1 MTIITISR
9 GTMSGG
15 EALAASLSE
24 KLGWPAVGREV
35 IKEAANTFGLSENL
49 LAEQLEKVP
58 GFFQKKFTSERRLY
72 TIALQSALIERALK
86 GNFIYHGLAGHL
98 LLKDMPQ
105 VLKVRLIAPM
115 EYRIRQLVQKK
126 QISREDASSY
136 IKQVDRQ
143 RTEWTRWLY
152 NVDWSDP
159 ALYDAVFNLI
169 SLPLSLIAEL
179 ICQSVK
185 NPIFQDSME
194 HREALE
200 QFHLANQ
207 VRMTLARNDRTHGSN
222 LEVTAKDSRVRV
234 TGEILSVGLFGSG
247 MNSANNDIRK
257 TVLEVPG
264 VKGVEVDVRDT
275 IVTRE

>member
-1 MTIITISR
+1 MAIITISR

-15 EALAASLSE
+15 EALAGRLSE

-35 IKEAANTFGLSENL
+35 ITEAANTFNLSENL
-49 LAEQLEKVP
+49 LAEQLEKMP
-58 GFFQKKFTSERRLY
+58 GFFRKYTSERRLY
-72 TIALQSALIERALK
+72 MMALQSALIERALK

-98 LLKDMPQ
+98 LLKDVPQ

-115 EYRIRQLVQKK
+115 EYRIRQLVHKK
-126 QISREDASSY
+126 QMSREDASNY

-159 ALYDAVFNLI
+159 TLYDAVFNLNA
-169 SLPLSLIAEL
+169 LPLALIAEL
-179 ICQSVK
+179 ICQTAKS
-185 NPIFQDSME
+185 PIFQDSQE
-194 HREALE
+194 HREALG

-207 VRMTLARNDRTHGSN
+207 VRMRLARNDRTHGSN

-234 TGEILSVGLFGSG
+234 TGEILTGGLFGSG
-247 MNSANNDIRK
+247 MNSASNAIRK
-257 TVLEVPG
+257 TAMEVPG
-264 VKGVEVDVRDT
+264 VEGVEVDVRES
-275 IVTRE
+275 IVARE